1 MAYREYVD
9 SERVCWRVWEV
20 IPQSVERRRLRHRRV
35 VERGG
40 DRRHRHETRLAL
52 SNGDAGGW
60 LVFESATEKRRLRP
74 IPVGWFETP
83 DDALATL
90 GMRAVPAGRPSRRL
104 IE

>member
-1 MAYREYVD
+1 MAYREYID
-9 SERVCWRVWEV
+9 SERVSWRVWEV
-20 IPQSVERRRLRHRRV
+20 IPQSVERRRLRRRRV

-60 LVFESATEKRRLRP
+60 LVFESAVEKRRLRP

-90 GMRAVPAGRPSRRL
+90 GVRAAPAGRPSRRL